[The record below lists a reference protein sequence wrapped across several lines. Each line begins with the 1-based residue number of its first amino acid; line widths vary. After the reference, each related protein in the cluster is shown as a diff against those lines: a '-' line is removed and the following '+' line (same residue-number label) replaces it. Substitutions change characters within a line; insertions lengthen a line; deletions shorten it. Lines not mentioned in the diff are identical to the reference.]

1 MAIQAGEDT
10 FYQAKRGIVQDGL
23 LLNFDTMVGEN
34 TSSSWQNL
42 KGGTNVTMS
51 NFGGYTKTNT
61 GLIIDLDAAD
71 DKGEIADSSDDFL
84 FSSSA
89 FSVCA
94 WANVASVSQGG
105 YTKIIGKP
113 AHSNTMAGAVWS
125 LQVVG
130 TGSGGSLPQLAFAG
144 ATVDTGNFT
153 YGTWIYCVGTVSGGS
168 GGTTKV
174 YQNASLKKTATTSFA
189 TQQQA
194 GRPLIFGASS
204 GWGGSNFSLACLH
217 IYNKELTAAEVL
229 QNYNATRHRFGV

>member
-89 FSVCA
+89 
-94 WANVASVSQGG
+94 
-105 YTKIIGKP
+105 
-113 AHSNTMAGAVWS
+113 
-125 LQVVG
+125 VV
-130 TGSGGSLPQLAFAG
+130 
-144 ATVDTGNFT
+144 
-153 YGTWIYCVGTVSGGS
+153 
-168 GGTTKV
+168 
-174 YQNASLKKTATTSFA
+174 
-189 TQQQA
+189 
-194 GRPLIFGASS
+194 
-204 GWGGSNFSLACLH
+204 
-217 IYNKELTAAEVL
+217 
-229 QNYNATRHRFGV
+229 